1 MRISDW
7 SSDVC
12 SSDLADERDLLHACL
27 RRREDGSGGGSSGCP
42 PRWRLALD
50 WRDAR
55 GDQQLI
61 LLARDKLAEL
71 GTHTVPERICLQC
84 RAPAGQVGKILVDRK
99 SVVSGKSM
107 TVRERHGGSLCIK
120 TNTQRDKHT
129 N

>member
-50 WRDAR
+50 WREAR

-71 GTHTVPERICLQC
+71 GTHTVPARICLQC
-84 RAPAGQVGKILVDRK
+84 RAPAGTVVKILVSPHLADRDERPETGGRTEEA
-99 SVVSGKSM
+99 SVGK
-107 TVRERHGGSLCIK
+107 K
-120 TNTQRDKHT
+120 
-129 N
+129 